1 MKLFT
6 MRRTRIVAGAVSL
19 LAAVAISQAPN
30 ASASQVPNIAYGYDN
45 NPHAVWCVQ
54 HLIND
59 WAVKWH
65 VDGYHTRPMAE
76 DGVFGPWTDYWVRR
90 AQDAWM
96 GVPFPD
102 GIVGPATGNHL
113 IEDTQLTGDTYYGGA
128 GHYCFYL
135 IPTG

>member
-1 MKLFT
+1 MPTAPTKSRLV
-6 MRRTRIVAGAVSL
+6 VAGAVS
-19 LAAVAISQAPN
+19 AAVAAGTPALAPT
-30 ASASQVPNIAYGYDN
+30 ASAKAPNIAMGYDN

-65 VDGYHTRPMAE
+65 VDGYHSRPMAE
-76 DGVFGPWTDYWVRR
+76 DGIFGNWTDYWVRR

-96 GVPFPD
+96 GGDAD

-128 GHYCFYL
+128 GHYCYYL